1 VAWLQTW
8 LRSIQRARLAEVF
21 FGLTMWFGLLVFVS
35 GALMPAAPPSVLLI
49 ILAIVAWLTLGAF
62 NAMCF
67 EELGQPVLKELSKAE
82 DFASFIRKYVVTV
95 ISVIALLIVA
105 TLIFLH
111 VFRGVTI
118 DEVARNHTP
127 FHAIAF
133 VSALMLFHFG
143 MSWTALFWME
153 L

>member
-1 VAWLQTW
+1 MDACLEEITLRLDSTKTVAWLQTW

-21 FGLTMWFGLLVFVS
+21 FGLMMWFGLLVFVS

-82 DFASFIRKYVVTV
+82 DFAS
-95 ISVIALLIVA
+95 
-105 TLIFLH
+105 
-111 VFRGVTI
+111 
-118 DEVARNHTP
+118 
-127 FHAIAF
+127 
-133 VSALMLFHFG
+133 LFENT
-143 MSWTALFWME
+143 WLP
-153 L
+153 